1 MGSRQALA
9 GDRKPRPYI
18 RKHMLDIQ
26 NSLAHP
32 LVIRRE
38 DYTPPEW
45 LVPETK
51 LDFDLDPSTTR
62 VTATLSV
69 TRNGDHAAPL
79 RHTLQQVLKACL
91 EFANARSAA

>member
-1 MGSRQALA
+1 
-9 GDRKPRPYI
+9 
-18 RKHMLDIQ
+18 MLDIQ

-45 LVPETK
+45 LVPDTK
-51 LDFDLDPSTTR
+51 LAFDLDPATTR

-79 RHTLQQVLKACL
+79 RLDGAGQKPLSVTVDGVAINDWRIDGEQLVIPLTG
-91 EFANARSAA
+91 AAHVV